1 MNNNKVKELF
11 DVLNSNTI
19 KLLYAKKN
27 NNNSITELY
36 ENEKE
41 IMLKIKESGLENM
54 FINYLISEYKEKIYE
69 SVYFIH
75 QINVDLQY
83 ISELK
88 RIIKENYGDGILINH
103 THDPHNIIYDNRKY
117 MFYEI
122 IEKKGRKI
130 LDDYDTVLSI

>member
-1 MNNNKVKELF
+1 MNIVKVKELF
-11 DVLNSNTI
+11 DVLNNNTI

-27 NNNSITELY
+27 NDNKKTELY

-41 IMLKIKESGLENM
+41 IMIKIKESGLEDM

-88 RIIKENYGDGILINH
+88 RIIKENYGDEILTNH
-103 THDPHNIIYDNRKY
+103 KHDHHNIIYDNKKY
-117 MFYEI
+117 MFYEM
-122 IEKKGRKI
+122 IEKEGRKI
-130 LDDYDTVLSI
+130 VDEYEN